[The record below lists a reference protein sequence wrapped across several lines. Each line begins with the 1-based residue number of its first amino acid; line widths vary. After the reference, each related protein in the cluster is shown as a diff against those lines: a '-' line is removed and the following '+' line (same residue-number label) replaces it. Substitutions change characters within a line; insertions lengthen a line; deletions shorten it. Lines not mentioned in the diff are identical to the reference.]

1 MSDELNERT
10 KRAKKSERNKGTRL
24 SLGRQAKGIEHL
36 LQTLQDVEIGAG
48 LRRLGGCI
56 MWGMV
61 AATDRVRHALHTAVE
76 GGSLE

>member
-1 MSDELNERT
+1 M
-10 KRAKKSERNKGTRL
+10 
-24 SLGRQAKGIEHL
+24 EHL

-76 GGSLE
+76 GGLLE